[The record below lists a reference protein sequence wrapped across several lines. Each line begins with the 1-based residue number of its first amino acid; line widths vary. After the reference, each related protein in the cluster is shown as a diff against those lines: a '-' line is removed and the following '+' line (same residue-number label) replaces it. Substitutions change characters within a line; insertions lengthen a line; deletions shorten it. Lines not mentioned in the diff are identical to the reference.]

1 MMRRGRAIVFATALE
16 ILGEPLV
23 LLVLVASLAVATLA
37 PAMHYHQFGEPSRMA
52 RDAGISA
59 LVLGGAVVACAGTA
73 RTFRRE
79 IESGTAQAAL
89 AHSVSRT
96 AFFLWKSMGCFVA
109 YAVFSATVSLVSLT
123 VVRGAEIGGAIA
135 LETGVMARLW
145 GPSLA
150 LAVATFVI
158 PMLVAA
164 ALNRFCRFRF
174 VITANLL
181 SLALA
186 AAGSLYSFDARL
198 ACRLLTALALS
209 AAPSLVL
216 LSASAAFAVRF
227 RLNAVSLAVSLVAA
241 TVLPALGNYCLSD
254 ALVDGGA
261 VPGQYFMAAILS
273 IVPAVAALLMAGV
286 HFINGRDVQ

>member
-1 MMRRGRAIVFATALE
+1 MRRGRAIVFATALE

-23 LLVLVASLAVATLA
+23 LLVLVASLAVASLA

-59 LVLGGAVVACAGTA
+59 LLLGGAVVACAGTA

-89 AHSVSRT
+89 ARSVSRT
-96 AFFLWKSMGCFVA
+96 AFFLWKSLGCFVA

-150 LAVATFVI
+150 LAVAAFVI

-186 AAGSLYSFDARL
+186 AAGSLYSFDASL

-227 RLNAVSLAVSLVAA
+227 RSNAVSLAVSLVAA
-241 TVLPALGNYCLSD
+241 AVLPALGNYCLSD